1 MANGSLAAP
10 IIAGL
15 AAGIAFV
22 ILFTL
27 IFSDIA
33 PIIGPIYTQDI
44 VPFPQ
49 IVLIDE
55 NGSHYAGNI
64 TTFRW
69 GRGDSLFIGN
79 ISDAFGYDEEETTIA
94 LENGSTINFIAR
106 DYYDGNAT
114 RMTYQLPMS
123 VYIYQYPSDDFEGML
138 QEIDGSG
145 NRTSFIVDKL
155 AEGDYYLRVNHQN
168 QENGGGSVSYYFKV
182 RIT

>member
-1 MANGSLAAP
+1 MSDGNLAIP

-15 AAGIAFV
+15 AVGIAFV
-22 ILFTL
+22 ILFAL
-27 IFSDIA
+27 IFSS
-33 PIIGPIYTQDI
+33 IIPLVDPIYMRDM
-44 VPFPQ
+44 PLPQ

-55 NGSHYAGNI
+55 SGFQYAGNI

-69 GRGDSLFIGN
+69 GQGDSLYIGN
-79 ISDAFGYDEEETTIA
+79 VSDAFGYDEAETTIA
-94 LENGSTINFIAR
+94 LENDSIINFIAR
-106 DYYDGNAT
+106 DYHDINAT
-114 RMTYQLPMS
+114 YMTYQLPVS
-123 VYIYQYPSDDFEGML
+123 VYVYHYLSNDFEAML

-182 RIT
+182 RIA

>member
-22 ILFTL
+22 I
-27 IFSDIA
+27 IFALMFSAVI
-33 PIIGPIYTQDI
+33 PIIGPIYMQEI
-44 VPFPQ
+44 VLFPQ
-49 IVLIDE
+49 ILLIDE
-55 NGSHYAGNI
+55 SGSQYAGNI

-79 ISDAFGYDEEETTIA
+79 ISDTFGHTEETTIA
-94 LENGSTINFIAR
+94 LENGSVINFIAG
-106 DYYDGNAT
+106 DYHDGNAIH
-114 RMTYQLPMS
+114 MTYQLPMS
-123 VYIYQYPSDDFEGML
+123 VYVYRYPSNDFESML
-138 QEIDGSG
+138 QEIDDGSG

-168 QENGGGSVSYYFKV
+168 QEKGGGSVSYYFKV